1 MPETMNPIVPY
12 TDLSPMFNPRSVA
25 LVGAREGNRFPGRVM
40 RTMVN
45 FGFSGRFYPVNPKFT
60 EVSGQK
66 CYPSVADL
74 PETPDHVGIIVATD
88 RVFDSLEECHAK
100 GVRFATV
107 FSAGFSE
114 TGTPEGHERQARLI
128 AFARRTGMRIMGP
141 NCNGVINFVDAF
153 AMTSTGAVVG
163 PRRPAGDIGVVSQSG
178 GLGQVSVMWR
188 TQDYG
193 LGVSYEAS
201 CGNEADLDGL
211 DFARFMLRSES
222 THVVMLAIER
232 VKSGEKLRDVAREA
246 AELEKPLIVLKL
258 GRTEAGSRAAASHTG
273 AIAGS
278 DDIYDAAFRQYG
290 LIRVNDCNELYETA
304 LLLRKRRWPKSRR
317 AASVAATGG
326 NIVQLADWGAR
337 LGIEWPEY
345 APETQARLAELMPG
359 YGKVSNPTDMT
370 SLATGE
376 PTVYRAALEAI
387 AADPNVDAMAPIYA
401 FVPRADIEKAADFVE
416 NCAKPAA
423 MLWVGACTDD
433 REIRARDLVA
443 RGVPCYRDSAPC
455 LRAISAAMD
464 FGALV
469 EKHRAG
475 LAEPVRPAGLDR
487 EGALAAVRRAGKSL
501 TEREAKTVLACYGL
515 PVTRE
520 HLATTAAAAAA
531 HARSLGGPVALKIES
546 PDIAHKTEAGG
557 VLLGVEGDAA
567 VGAGFEQIVAS
578 AKRHAPQAKINGV
591 LVQEMAPAGVEMILG
606 VLTDPVFGPVV
617 AVGLGGIHVE
627 VLRDLAYRIAPVRP
641 EDARAML
648 RELRGYRILE
658 GVRGQPPRDI
668 EALVDA
674 IVRVSWLA
682 HDLAGEITELDM
694 NPVIALEQGR
704 GARVVDALIARGE
717 E

>member
-1 MPETMNPIVPY
+1 MTSNAPET
-12 TDLSPMFNPRSVA
+12 DLGPMFNPRSVA
-25 LVGAREGNRFPGRVM
+25 LVGAREGPRFPGRVV

-45 FGFSGRFYPVNPKFT
+45 FGFRGRFYPVNPKLA
-60 EVSGQK
+60 EVSGHK
-66 CYPSVADL
+66 CYPSVTDL
-74 PETPDHVGIIVATD
+74 PETPDHVGIIVATE
-88 RVFDSLEECHAK
+88 RVFDVLEECAAK

-107 FSAGFSE
+107 YSAGFSE
-114 TGTPEGHERQARLI
+114 TGTPEGHERQAKLV

-178 GLGQVSVMWR
+178 GLGQVNVMWR
-188 TQDYG
+188 AQDYG
-193 LGVSYEAS
+193 LGISYEAS

-211 DFARFMLRSES
+211 DFARFMLRSEA
-222 THVVMLAIER
+222 TNVVLLAIER
-232 VKSGEKLRDVAREA
+232 VKSGDRLRDLAREA
-246 AELEKPLIVLKL
+246 AEREKPLVVLKF
-258 GRTEAGSRAAASHTG
+258 GRTEAGRRAAASHTG

-290 LIRVNDCNELYETA
+290 LIRVNDCNELYEMA
-304 LLLRKRRWPKSRR
+304 VLLRKRRWPKSRR

-326 NIVQLADWGAR
+326 NIVQLADVGAT

-345 APETQARLAELMPG
+345 TTATQAKLAELMPG

-387 AADPNVDAMAPIYA
+387 AADPGVDAMAPIYA
-401 FVPRADIEKAADFVE
+401 FVPRVDIELAAQFVE
-416 NCAKPAA
+416 NCEKPAA

-433 REIRARDLVA
+433 LAFRPRDLVA
-443 RGVPCYRDSAPC
+443 RGVACYRDSIPC
-455 LRAISAAMD
+455 LRALRAAMD

-469 EKHRAG
+469 EKHRSGQA
-475 LAEPVRPAGLDR
+475 APMRPAGLDR
-487 EGALAAVRRAGKSL
+487 ASALAAVQSAGTTL
-501 TEREAKTVLACYGL
+501 TEREAKTVLASYGL

-520 HLATTAAAAAA
+520 FLATTADEACA
-531 HARSLGGPVALKIES
+531 HARTLGTPVALKIES

-567 VGAGFEQIVAS
+567 VAAGYEQVLVS
-578 AKRHAPQAKINGV
+578 ARRHAPDARINGV
-591 LVQEMAPAGVEMILG
+591 LVQEMAPAGVEMMLG
-606 VLTDPVFGPVV
+606 VLTDAVFGPVI

-658 GVRGQPPRDI
+658 GVRGKAPCDE
-668 EALVDA
+668 EAMVDA
-674 IVRVSWLA
+674 IVRLSWLA
-682 HDLAGEITELDM
+682 HDLAGDIAELDV
-694 NPVIALEQGR
+694 NPVILLERGK
-704 GARVVDALIARGE
+704 GARVVDALIARQITTE
-717 E
+717 R